1 MWKNANAKSIE
12 SLIHLKIF
20 LQEVQIPPHLLPRIK
35 KNPSLN
41 PYLNLM

>member
-20 LQEVQIPPHLLPRIK
+20 LQEVQIPPPLPRIK
-35 KNPSLN
+35 KKPSLN